1 MMDNEKQINVPTID
15 YYNKNYDA
23 FVKSTQNVDFSK
35 TQNIF
40 MDLLPQKAHILD
52 FGCGS
57 GRDTKCFLE
66 HGYQVDAVDG
76 STELCRIASA
86 YTGIRVRHMIF
97 QELDALEKYDGIWAC
112 ASILH
117 LNKAELLNVLK
128 RMSRALKKA
137 GIIYTSFKYGDF
149 EGMRNGRYFTD
160 FTEKSF
166 TVIIDEITSLSVEM
180 QWITGDARSDRE
192 NEKWLNLILK
202 KV

>member
-1 MMDNEKQINVPTID
+1 MDNEKQINVLTID
-15 YYNKNYDA
+15 YYNKNYDT

-35 TQNIF
+35 TQNVF
-40 MDLLPQKAHILD
+40 MDLLSKDANVLD

-66 HGYQVDAVDG
+66 HGYHVDAVDG

-86 YTGIRVRHMIF
+86 YTGIRVRHMMF
-97 QELDALEKYDGIWAC
+97 QELDVREKYDGIWAC

-117 LNKAELLNVLK
+117 LNKAELLEVLK
-128 RMSRALKKA
+128 RMSRALRKD

-149 EGMRNGRYFTD
+149 EGVRNGRYFTD
-160 FTEKSF
+160 FTEKTF
-166 TVIIDEITSLSVEM
+166 AMIVDGIPSLSVEK